1 MREKRSVPRAP
12 ELEGWR
18 PRAQVRESFYI
29 FSGWF
34 GGEVATPVNL
44 GFLGASRF
52 GRENPHKSL
61 LDFLGFPWILSSE
74 SRLINGLHA
83 IFAERIFPRA
93 FPLSFEARERE
104 PTVEVHAEAQDCS
117 WGKLNSISDYPQ
129 ELVGSSRL
137 GSKPERLYSGDR
149 LGLLL
154 PLLGPNGN
162 FCFGVESG
170 PTDWVL
176 TLKLPGDERDDLS
189 HDSRSRLIHRRRD
202 ICRVG

>member
-34 GGEVATPVNL
+34 GGGVATPVNL

-93 FPLSFEARERE
+93 FPLSFEARNGSPQSKRMR
-104 PTVEVHAEAQDCS
+104 EAQDCS

-137 GSKPERLYSGDR
+137 GSKPERLYGGDR
-149 LGLLL
+149 
-154 PLLGPNGN
+154 
-162 FCFGVESG
+162 FGRADSG
-170 PTDWVL
+170 PWAASL
-176 TLKLPGDERDDLS
+176 LRRNRQAMRQIAAISRDTEGLNGS
-189 HDSRSRLIHRRRD
+189 NRPFLARAP
-202 ICRVG
+202 